1 MDFKK
6 LFGNTIQNIMKR
18 GGPESVIG
26 IDIGSSSV
34 KIVQLRRKTGIAVLE
49 TYGTL
54 ALGPYADGDI
64 GMVTNLPVEKIT
76 TALTDLIRESGVTT
90 TEGAVAIPSASSLIF
105 MIELPPTINESQYKD
120 VVPTEARKY
129 IPVPISEVTLDYF
142 AIPKQN
148 ESEYETAT
156 PTGTP
161 TPQKAAEKSEVL
173 IAAIHK
179 DTLQKYQ
186 DIVKAAALNASFF
199 EIEAF
204 SSIRST
210 FGRELKTVLLVDFG
224 ASKTKITIVES
235 GIIKSVH
242 IVNRGS
248 FDITNALSKSL
259 GMPFKVAEE
268 IKRNAG
274 LVGDPAHPNVASIVQ
289 LSVDYILAEME
300 NVIVQYEKKYNRSV
314 SKIVL
319 IGGGALLKGF
329 FEATKARFGES
340 VVRGNPFAK
349 VEAPA
354 FLTPV
359 LAEIG
364 PEFAVALGLA
374 LRQIKSD

>member
-6 LFGNTIQNIMKR
+6 IFGNTIQNFLKR
-18 GGPESVIG
+18 GAPESVMG
-26 IDIGSSSV
+26 IDIGTSSV
-34 KIVQLRRKTGIAVLE
+34 KVVQLRRKAGVAVLE

-54 ALGPYADGDI
+54 ALGPYADTDI
-64 GMVTNLPVEKIT
+64 GAVTNLPVEKISA
-76 TALTDLIRESGVTT
+76 ALADLMRESGVTT
-90 TEGAVAIPSASSLIF
+90 HRGAVSIPASASLVF
-105 MIELPPTINESQYKD
+105 VIELPPSIQESQFKD

-148 ESEYETAT
+148 DSGYESST
-156 PTGTP
+156 PTNP
-161 TPQKAAEKSEVL
+161 AEKKLEAKTEVL

-179 DTLQKYQ
+179 DTLQKYNE
-186 DIVKAAALNASFF
+186 IVNAASITSSLF

-224 ASKTKITIVES
+224 ASKTKMIMVE
-235 GIIKSVH
+235 GGVIKSVH

-248 FDITNALSKSL
+248 FDISNAISKSL
-259 GMPFKVAEE
+259 AMPFKDAEE
-268 IKRNAG
+268 MKRTYG
-274 LVGDPAHPNVASIVQ
+274 LLGTPEQPNLTSIVR
-289 LSVDYILAEME
+289 LSVDYILSEMQ
-300 NVIVQYEKKYNRSV
+300 NVIVQYEKKSGSSV
-314 SKIVL
+314 SKIIL

-329 FEATKARFGES
+329 FEATQAKFGDA
-340 VVRGNPFAK
+340 VVRGNPFSK

-354 FLTPV
+354 FLAPV
-359 LAEIG
+359 LSEIG

-374 LRQIKSD
+374 LRQIHTD

>member
-6 LFGNTIQNIMKR
+6 IFGNTIQNFLKR
-18 GGPESVIG
+18 GAPESVMG
-26 IDIGSSSV
+26 IDIGTSSV
-34 KIVQLRRKTGIAVLE
+34 KVVQLRRKAGVAVLE

-54 ALGPYADGDI
+54 SLGPYMDSDI
-64 GMVTNLPVEKIT
+64 GTVTNLPVEKIA
-76 TALTDLIRESGVTT
+76 TALADLMRESGVTT
-90 TEGAVAIPSASSLIF
+90 HQGAVSIPASASLVF
-105 MIELPPTINESQYKD
+105 VIELPPSIQEAQFKE

-148 ESEYETAT
+148 DSGYESKT
-156 PTGTP
+156 PADPADKKPEAKT
-161 TPQKAAEKSEVL
+161 EVL

-179 DTLQKYQ
+179 DTLQKYNE
-186 DIVKAAALNASFF
+186 IVSAASITSSVF

-210 FGRELKTVLLVDFG
+210 FGRELKTVLLVDVG
-224 ASKTKITIVES
+224 AAKTKMIVVEG

-248 FDITNALSKSL
+248 FDISNAISKSL
-259 GMPFKVAEE
+259 GMPFKDAEE
-268 IKRNAG
+268 LKRAHG
-274 LVGDPAHPNVASIVQ
+274 LVGSPEYPNLTEIVR
-289 LSVDYILAEME
+289 LSVDYILSEMQ
-300 NVIVQYEKKYNRSV
+300 NVIVQYEKKSGSSV
-314 SKIVL
+314 SKVVL

-329 FEATKARFGES
+329 FEATQAKFGDA

-374 LRQIKSD
+374 LRQIQTD